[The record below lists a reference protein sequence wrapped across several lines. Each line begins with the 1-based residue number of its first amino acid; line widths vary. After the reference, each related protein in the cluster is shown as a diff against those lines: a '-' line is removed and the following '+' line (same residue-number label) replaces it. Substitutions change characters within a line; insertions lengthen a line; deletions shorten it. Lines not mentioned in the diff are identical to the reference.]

1 MPRPADSPESVPVG
15 EGRERAGVAEQPSQE
30 TLARGTL
37 ARGMGWVTA
46 GSMLANILGYVLH
59 IAATNMLGPAGY
71 GQFAALMAVQV
82 VAAVPALAVQTVV
95 ARERAQGAAGELARR
110 LVWQACGVVSAV
122 TLLVGL
128 ALTAYF
134 SQWSGWVT
142 LSALL
147 AVPVLV
153 GVAGEQGILQGE
165 QRFGALAAVLALAGV
180 GKVVPAVLV
189 LWRTGSVGWS
199 FVASA
204 AGYALV
210 WAVARIVV
218 RTAGQREPS
227 PVTRQAPSQTQQQQQ
242 TSPSRIDNTTRGL
255 LLRSVWWA
263 TQVQLLIMVFT
274 QLDVVLAQRVLTHTD
289 AGLYAAGAIFTK
301 IAFWLPAAVALVLY
315 PQLADAQARQ
325 GAMRRALGLLWG
337 VGAVVVAGTALV
349 ARWVPLVLG
358 ERFAPVTG
366 LLWLFA
372 LLGVLFSV
380 LQVLLV
386 GAIAASGEKLTVV
399 VWPLLIV
406 EVVVVLL
413 AVHTPV
419 GLLATAVGCA
429 VAALLV
435 VCLVEWSRHHRRQ
448 EAGLPAQRG

>member
-1 MPRPADSPESVPVG
+1 MRGVRGVRRPVRG
-15 EGRERAGVAEQPSQE
+15 EV
-30 TLARGTL
+30 

-46 GSMLANILGYVLH
+46 GSMLANILGYLLH
-59 IAATNMLGPAGY
+59 IAATNLLGPAGY

-95 ARERAQGAAGELARR
+95 ARERAKGAAVAGIHR
-110 LVWQACGVVSAV
+110 LVWQTGGVVSVVA
-122 TLLVGL
+122 LLVGL

-134 SQWSGWVT
+134 AHWSGWVT
-142 LSALL
+142 FSALL

-153 GVAGEQGILQGE
+153 GLAGEQGILQGE
-165 QRFGALAAVLALAGV
+165 QRFAGLAAVVALAGV

-189 LWRTGSVGWS
+189 LWRTDSVGWS
-199 FVASA
+199 FVAST

-210 WAVARIVV
+210 WAVARVL
-218 RTAGQREPS
+218 AGRAS
-227 PVTRQAPSQTQQQQQ
+227 
-242 TSPSRIDNTTRGL
+242 SPSTPGSTVSGATTLGATTPGGTISGVSL
-255 LLRSVWWA
+255 SAVWWA

-274 QLDVVLAQRVLTHTD
+274 QLDVVLAQWVLTHTD

-301 IAFWLPAAVALVLY
+301 IAFWLPAAVALVFY
-315 PQLADAQARQ
+315 PQLADVRVRQ

-366 LLWLFA
+366 MLWLFA
-372 LLGVLFSV
+372 LLGVLFSL

-386 GAIAASGEKLTVV
+386 GTIAVAGERVTLV
-399 VWPLLIV
+399 VWPLLV
-406 EVVVVLL
+406 AEVVVVALV
-413 AVHTPV
+413 VHTPV
-419 GLLATAVGCA
+419 GLLVTAVGCA
-429 VAALLV
+429 AIALV
-435 VCLVEWSRHHRRQ
+435 VVGVTEWRQ
-448 EAGLPAQRG
+448 AVPAR